1 VTLTLPPGV
10 IVAFLLALVRAS
22 AWVAIAPPFSN
33 KMIPS
38 KVKVI
43 LAAAIALSVASKL
56 SPQVPVTGLDTPS
69 LIGAVALQV
78 IVGLGLGFMTYLL
91 FSAIQAAGGLIDL
104 FGGFTIASAYD
115 PFSNAQS
122 SMFGR
127 IYQLVSITLLF
138 AIDGHILLVRGFL
151 TSFDAVGTNG
161 LAMNKVSDG
170 MLHALTTFF
179 VSAIE
184 IAAPLLGALFLA
196 EVVLGLLSRAVP
208 QMNVFALGFPFK
220 ILLTILLAGLALPL
234 LPDAV
239 SNVLHDGIRAGGAL
253 FG

>member
-1 VTLTLPPGV
+1 ASSSSRRFPACWRADAVARRSVTLTLPPGV

-91 FSAIQAAGGLIDL
+91 FSAIQAAGGL
-104 FGGFTIASAYD
+104 
-115 PFSNAQS
+115 
-122 SMFGR
+122 
-127 IYQLVSITLLF
+127 
-138 AIDGHILLVRGFL
+138 
-151 TSFDAVGTNG
+151 
-161 LAMNKVSDG
+161 
-170 MLHALTTFF
+170 
-179 VSAIE
+179 
-184 IAAPLLGALFLA
+184 
-196 EVVLGLLSRAVP
+196 
-208 QMNVFALGFPFK
+208 
-220 ILLTILLAGLALPL
+220 
-234 LPDAV
+234 
-239 SNVLHDGIRAGGAL
+239 
-253 FG
+253 